1 MSGGDKMSEHTLL
14 LSDRK
19 TLEISGVENVNT
31 FDEEEIILETVMGYL
46 YVLGEQLHVSMLN
59 LDQRKVIVEGNI
71 INIEYKKESKDMKTR
86 SKNIISRLLK

>member
-1 MSGGDKMSEHTLL
+1 MSEHALMLL
-14 LSDRK
+14 DRK

-59 LDQRKVIVEGNI
+59 LDQGKVVLEGNI
-71 INIEYKKESKDMKTR
+71 INIEYKREGKDIKTR
-86 SKNIISRLLK
+86 GKNILSRLLK

>member
-1 MSGGDKMSEHTLL
+1 MSEHSLL
-14 LSDRK
+14 LLDRK

-59 LDQRKVIVEGNI
+59 LDQGKVIVEGNI
-71 INIEYKKESKDMKTR
+71 INIEYKREGKDIKTR
-86 SKNIISRLLK
+86 GKNILSRLLK

>member
-1 MSGGDKMSEHTLL
+1 MSEHSLVLL
-14 LSDRK
+14 DRK

-59 LDQRKVIVEGNI
+59 LDQGKVVVEGNI
-71 INIEYKKESKDMKTR
+71 INIEYKREGKDIKAR
-86 SKNIISRLLK
+86 GKNILSRLLK

>member
-1 MSGGDKMSEHTLL
+1 MSEHALVLL
-14 LSDRK
+14 DRK

-59 LDQRKVIVEGNI
+59 LDQGKVVVEGNI
-71 INIEYKKESKDMKTR
+71 INIEYKREGKDIKSR
-86 SKNIISRLLK
+86 GRNILSRLLK

>member
-1 MSGGDKMSEHTLL
+1 MSEHTLL